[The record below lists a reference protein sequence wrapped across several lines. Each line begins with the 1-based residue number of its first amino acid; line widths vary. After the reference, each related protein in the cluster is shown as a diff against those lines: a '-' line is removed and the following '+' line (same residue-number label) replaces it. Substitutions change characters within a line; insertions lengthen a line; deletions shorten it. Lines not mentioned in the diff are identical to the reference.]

1 MSEEQFQT
9 AISVL
14 QEQAAT
20 RRIENNKREIDAI
33 KQNTLQGNVEVERIK
48 NLSAENQVALATSM
62 GMEILN
68 ELAKHNEK
76 AFKIA
81 KAAAIAEAIVSAGL
95 AIVNAYKLPFPLNII
110 MAASIAAKTYSQIQA
125 IRSTQYSGARRQGG
139 LVGEN
144 QSYLVGEDGPEM
156 FTPSSSGRITP
167 NDQMG
172 QGVTVNFNISTVDA
186 DGFDEILINRRSTI
200 VGIINEAT
208 NKRGRV
214 GATQ

>member
-1 MSEEQFQT
+1 M
-9 AISVL
+9 
-14 QEQAAT
+14 
-20 RRIENNKREIDAI
+20 N
-33 KQNTLQGNVEVERIK
+33 
-48 NLSAENQVALATSM
+48 ALAQF
-62 GMEILN
+62 
-68 ELAKHNEK
+68 NEK

-81 KAAAIAEAIVSAGL
+81 KALAIAESLQNTYRAVSNAL
-95 AIVNAYKLPFPLNII
+95 ATFPFPLNVAIAGI
-110 MAASIAAKTYSQIQA
+110 MAARGYAEVQK
-125 IRSTQYSGARRQGG
+125 IRGTQYTGARRQGG

-144 QSYLVGEDGPEM
+144 QSYLVGESGPEM

-167 NDQMG
+167 NDQIS